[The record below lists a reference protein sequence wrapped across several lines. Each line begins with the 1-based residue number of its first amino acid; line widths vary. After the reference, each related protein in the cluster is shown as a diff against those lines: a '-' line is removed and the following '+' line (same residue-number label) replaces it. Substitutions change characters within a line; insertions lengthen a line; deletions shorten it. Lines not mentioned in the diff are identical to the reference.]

1 MYLKSLQLKNFRNYK
16 SASVSFDSGLNV
28 LKGENASGKTNL
40 VEAVYLLGLGKSPRT
55 ANEKELIKI
64 GEEHAYVKA
73 VVQKNTAVTLSRFLS
88 TKAAKNQ
95 NRRHTRS
102 PRGRTY
108 RRFKRSLFQ
117 PRRAEIYK
125 RRPRRKKK
133 IFRYSSFTAER
144 KLFQNPSEIQQNP

>member
-88 TKAAKNQ
+88 TKAAKKSKSTAYPLSARQ
-95 NRRHTRS
+95 NLS
-102 PRGRTY
+102 A
-108 RRFKRSLFQ
+108 F
-117 PRRAEIYK
+117 
-125 RRPRRKKK
+125 
-133 IFRYSSFTAER
+133 
-144 KLFQNPSEIQQNP
+144 